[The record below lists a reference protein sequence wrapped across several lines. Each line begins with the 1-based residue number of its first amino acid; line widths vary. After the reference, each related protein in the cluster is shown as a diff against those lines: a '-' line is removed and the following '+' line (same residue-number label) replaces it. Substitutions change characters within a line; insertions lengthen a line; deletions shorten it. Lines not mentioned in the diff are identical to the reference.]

1 MNKVNA
7 YVQDGD
13 VGCGAPGSLS
23 WHKCS
28 VAEMS
33 RDERVNYFKEV
44 IPDMTVDDA
53 LSFMAFLIAEEIPHG
68 DGH

>member
-1 MNKVNA
+1 LIKN

-28 VAEMS
+28 VAEMTTM
-33 RDERVNYFKEV
+33 ERIAYFEEAL
-44 IPDMTVDDA
+44 PGMTQTDA
-53 LSFMAFLIAEEIPHG
+53 LSFMAFLVSEAEKNG
-68 DGH
+68 DST

>member
-1 MNKVNA
+1 MSKANA

-33 RDERVNYFKEV
+33 NEERIAYFREA

-53 LSFMAFLIAEEIPHG
+53 LSFMAFLIAETHDG

>member
-1 MNKVNA
+1 MNNA

-28 VAEMS
+28 VAEMTAKERLEYF
-33 RDERVNYFKEV
+33 RDALE
-44 IPDMTVDDA
+44 DMSVDDA
-53 LSFMAFLIAEEIPHG
+53 FLFMVFLITEEANNG
-68 DGH
+68 DST